1 MINELVADRIYTGQ
15 KLIIPEE
22 VVSYRI
28 RSGDTIGSIANLFG
42 TKAEYIILI
51 NNIESESLTAGQ
63 TLRIPVLNKAKSA
76 ATVVQP
82 EIVTAP
88 KPQAASSDIVTYSV
102 RSGDTLSAISRQFDV
117 HVSQI
122 KEWNRLTSDKIL
134 VGQKLTI
141 YKEVRTIA
149 EPEVRV
155 MPETIYQ
162 PAIEPIAEP
171 IDESAFDPDLEAK
184 YRSQYSSEREEV
196 VYTVRSGDTLNSI
209 AQKFN
214 VYPKE
219 IMRWNGKLNNIIYI
233 DEVLK
238 INIMKLPTKEVSEPQ
253 RFLYTVK
260 SGDTLATIAAR
271 FNVPISDLKLWNSK
285 VTDVIYVGERLTVFP
300 AKGKMPADAV
310 VKVNPK
316 DDPIQSKIS
325 TGSEPDITAP
335 GASCDTKGGFYSV
348 FPVNIN
354 TIGDILQ
361 TDRGV
366 YLKLAKAANVVSVD
380 DGVVEYT
387 GKIKTYENV
396 VIVRYSQNRRVIYG
410 HLYEISVKMNQ
421 TVSKYQKLGE
431 AVPAQQAGV
440 KDLYL
445 EFREGKE
452 PVCVFNLYPQL
463 SEKKNIVK
471 K

>member
-1 MINELVADRIYTGQ
+1 MKRIIIGFILILQTAGLYGLTYIVQKNDFLSTIAQKTGCRIEIIALINELVADRIYTGQ

-285 VTDVIYVGERLTVFP
+285 VTDVIYV
-300 AKGKMPADAV
+300 A
-310 VKVNPK
+310 
-316 DDPIQSKIS
+316 
-325 TGSEPDITAP
+325 
-335 GASCDTKGGFYSV
+335 
-348 FPVNIN
+348 
-354 TIGDILQ
+354 
-361 TDRGV
+361 
-366 YLKLAKAANVVSVD
+366 
-380 DGVVEYT
+380 
-387 GKIKTYENV
+387 
-396 VIVRYSQNRRVIYG
+396 
-410 HLYEISVKMNQ
+410 
-421 TVSKYQKLGE
+421 
-431 AVPAQQAGV
+431 
-440 KDLYL
+440 
-445 EFREGKE
+445 
-452 PVCVFNLYPQL
+452 
-463 SEKKNIVK
+463 
-471 K
+471 